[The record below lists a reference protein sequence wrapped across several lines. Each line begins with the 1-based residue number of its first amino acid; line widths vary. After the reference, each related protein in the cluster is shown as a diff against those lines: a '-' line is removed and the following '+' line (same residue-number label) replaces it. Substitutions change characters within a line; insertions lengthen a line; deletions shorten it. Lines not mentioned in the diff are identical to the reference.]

1 MRSVNAY
8 SLMVLL
14 LAYLFGSIPAG
25 VLIARLYHVNIREV
39 GSGNIGATNVLRAL
53 GWGPAIVVFLFD
65 VFKGGVAVMIAR
77 WYGVDGWLLGG
88 VALAAVLGHNFSIF
102 LGFKGGKGV
111 ATSLGTVLFLDPVVA
126 LFGLVVAAV
135 TMLLTRY
142 VSAGSLV
149 GTFAGLAYAY
159 AVGRPLWELVTLTV
173 LVGLVYWKHREN
185 ISRLQ
190 AGNERRLG
198 EKETPKKRYPG

>member
-1 MRSVNAY
+1 VSWYAV
-8 SLMVLL
+8 LTLL

-25 VLIARLYHVNIREV
+25 VLIARLYKVNIREV

-65 VFKGGVAVMIAR
+65 MFKGGLAVWIAR
-77 WYGVDGWLLGG
+77 TLGVDGWLLGG

-102 LGFKGGKGV
+102 LGFRGGKGV
-111 ATSLGTVLFLDPVVA
+111 ATSLGTVLFLDPAVA

-135 TMLLTRY
+135 VILLTRY

-149 GTFAGLAYAY
+149 GTFAGLAYAV
-159 AVGRPLWELVTLTV
+159 AVGRPGWELATLFA
-173 LVGLVYWKHREN
+173 LVALVYWTHREN
-185 ISRLQ
+185 IVRLQ
-190 AGNERRLG
+190 QGRERRLG
-198 EKETPKKRYPG
+198 EKAEKRTRYP

>member
-1 MRSVNAY
+1 MDLHA
-8 SLMVLL
+8 LATLL

-25 VLIARLYHVNIREV
+25 VLIARLYGVNIREV

-65 VFKGGVAVMIAR
+65 MFKGGVAVWIAR
-77 WYGVDGWLLGG
+77 SLGVDGWLLGG

-111 ATSLGTVLFLDPVVA
+111 ATSLGTVLFLDPAVA

-135 TMLLTRY
+135 VILLTRY
-142 VSAGSLV
+142 VSAGSLT
-149 GTFAGLAYAY
+149 GTFAGFAY
-159 AVGRPLWELVTLTV
+159 AVATGRPGWELATLFA
-173 LVGLVYWKHREN
+173 LVALVYWTHREN
-185 ISRLQ
+185 IVRLQ
-190 AGNERRLG
+190 QGRERRLG
-198 EKETPKKRYPG
+198 EKAEKRTRYP

>member
-1 MRSVNAY
+1 VDAY
-8 SLMVLL
+8 SLATLI

-25 VLIARLYHVNIREV
+25 VLIAKLYHVNIREV

-77 WYGVDGWLLGG
+77 WFGIGGWLLGG

-102 LGFKGGKGV
+102 LGFRGGKGV
-111 ATSLGTVLFLDPVVA
+111 ATSLGTVLFLDPAIA
-126 LFGLVVAAV
+126 LFSSAVAAV
-135 TMLLTRY
+135 TILITRY
-142 VSAGSLV
+142 VSAGSLI

-159 AVGRPLWELVTLTV
+159 AVGRPSWELATLTA
-173 LVGLVYWKHREN
+173 LAALVYWKHREN
-185 ISRLQ
+185 IARLQ

-198 EKETPKKRYPG
+198 EKATPKRRYPG

>member
-1 MRSVNAY
+1 MLIVNVY
-8 SLMVLL
+8 SLAVLL

-25 VLIARLYHVNIREV
+25 VLVARLYRVNIREV

-53 GWGPAIVVFLFD
+53 GWGPAIVVFIFD
-65 VFKGGVAVMIAR
+65 VFKGGIAVLIAR
-77 WYGVDGWLLGG
+77 WFGIDGWLLGG

-126 LFGLVVAAV
+126 LFGLIVAIV
-135 TMLLTRY
+135 TMALTRY

-149 GTFAGLAYAY
+149 GTFAGLAFAF
-159 AVGRPLWELVTLTV
+159 AVGRPAWELATLTL
-173 LVGLVYWKHREN
+173 LVSFVYWKHREN
-185 ISRLQ
+185 IVRLQ
-190 AGNERRLG
+190 QGNERRLG
-198 EKETPKKRYPG
+198 EKAAPKKRYPS